1 MQIKITIVHKNAKKF
16 AYVIFLYYFCGG
28 KGLDPFPVARL
39 VGVTLP
45 ATPAVRRAKSR
56 HFSID

>member
-28 KGLDPFPVARL
+28 KGLDPFPVA
-39 VGVTLP
+39 VFPISGNT
-45 ATPAVRRAKSR
+45 
-56 HFSID
+56 